1 MFFSSPMG
9 AVSLEER
16 GQVALHYAL
25 VLKVSAFVSGSC
37 VCRLGLGFVLDLSS
51 ALSIFVGPPGSA
63 LHSAST

>member
-16 GQVALHYAL
+16 GQMALHNAL
-25 VLKVSAFVSGSC
+25 VLQVSALVSGGC
-37 VCRLGLGFVLDLSS
+37 ACRLGLEFVLDLSS